1 MRRTHDHII
10 SIFAREALMA
20 AFACV
25 SSEMK
30 SAVGHS
36 SGLCDE
42 MVQFGSEKE
51 QEEKKQQERR
61 RKRSRHRAAGCDRW
75 EAFPLQVEAGAEADA
90 RFRG

>member
-30 SAVGHS
+30 SAVGHP

-42 MVQFGSEKE
+42 TVQFGSEKE
-51 QEEKKQQERR
+51 QEEKKQQER
-61 RKRSRHRAAGCDRW
+61 KKISRHRATWCDKW

>member
-30 SAVGHS
+30 SAVGHPS
-36 SGLCDE
+36 SLCDE
-42 MVQFGSEKE
+42 TVQFGSEKE
-51 QEEKKQQERR
+51 QEEKKQQERKKKKKEIQTQGNWVR
-61 RKRSRHRAAGCDRW
+61 
-75 EAFPLQVEAGAEADA
+75 
-90 RFRG
+90 